1 MKVKDF
7 LRKYNVL
14 SKEISNVDF
23 HMNLLNVDLEE
34 LKRRI
39 PELKDKN
46 DQEVLKYIS
55 LIFKKC
61 DSSSP
66 EYDSKLDEEM
76 VRIGLRTDKFYGGHN
91 NNIWNN
97 GMFHDD
103 GFGFGTE
110 PISIYDDYI
119 DNEAERKL

>member
-23 HMNLLNVDLEE
+23 HMNLLNIDLEE

-46 DQEVLKYIS
+46 DQELLKYVS

-61 DSSSP
+61 DSLNP

-76 VRIGLRTDKFYGGHN
+76 VRIGLRTDKFYGGHK
-91 NNIWNN
+91 N
-97 GMFHDD
+97 GLFEDD
-103 GFGFGTE
+103 GFEFNAELT
-110 PISIYDDYI
+110 SIYDDYI
-119 DNEAERKL
+119 DIDNAAEKNR

>member
-1 MKVKDF
+1 MTVKDF

-34 LKRRI
+34 LKLRI
-39 PELKDKN
+39 PELKGKN
-46 DQEVLKYIS
+46 DQEVLKYLS

-103 GFGFGTE
+103 GFGFGAE
-110 PISIYDDYI
+110 PTSIYDDYT
-119 DNEAERKL
+119 DNEAGRKL